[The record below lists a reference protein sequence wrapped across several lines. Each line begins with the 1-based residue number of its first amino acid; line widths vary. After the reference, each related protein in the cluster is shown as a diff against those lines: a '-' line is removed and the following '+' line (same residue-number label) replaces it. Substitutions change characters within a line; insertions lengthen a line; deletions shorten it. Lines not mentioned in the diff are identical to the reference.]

1 MFGSR
6 CRLKHYTDRINP
18 SWVDLRS
25 EDSLAS
31 VAVRIPVELNQF
43 VNLLE
48 ASLESRNRGRKS
60 QLALPLT
67 GPSE

>member
-1 MFGSR
+1 M
-6 CRLKHYTDRINP
+6 KHYTDRINP

-25 EDSLAS
+25 EDPLAS
-31 VAVRIPVELNQF
+31 VAAVRIPVELNQF
-43 VNLLE
+43 VNSLE
-48 ASLESRNRGRKS
+48 ASLESRDRGRKS